1 MAAVRGMALAP
12 TVLPTVSPTVRPAP
26 SAAHDTT
33 RAAAR
38 PTPSPAVVA
47 RASDATSGDTPFEV
61 RVGHISLETEG
72 KTELPAFY
80 VDETNPEEHAHAPR
94 QTGGPHPGGT
104 NHISLCSRVIHAFLG
119 PPSPVPTQK
128 ADPDDHGGAVA
139 AAEHGHSTRG
149 GLVFTRSEDDEAWS
163 DDGFRWRSS
172 VFAAGLCMGLAFT
185 ILHQILIWAEIRSPP
200 GLKPAGHDGVPFQ
213 LLVRFLGAILTGLIL
228 VLNQRYKMRR
238 STSASLL
245 HAVAHLGGLCTISFI
260 LLSGTSWTSIDGKVR
275 TGVYERVH
283 RVNGSSRGRIFY
295 TLRWT

>member
-139 AAEHGHSTRG
+139 AAEHGHSIRG
-149 GLVFTRSEDDEAWS
+149 PLVFKRSEDDEAFS
-163 DDGFRWRSS
+163 DDGFRWRAGA
-172 VFAAGLCMGLAFT
+172 FAVCLCTGLTFT
-185 ILHQILIWAEIRSPP
+185 TLHQILIWVTHRRLSGQI
-200 GLKPAGHDGVPFQ
+200 
-213 LLVRFLGAILTGLIL
+213 LVWAVAAALTGLIL

-238 STSASLL
+238 STSATLL
-245 HAVAHLGGLCTISFI
+245 HAVTHLGVLTLISFV
-260 LLSGTSWTSIDGKVR
+260 LFSGTSWTSIDGKVR
-275 TGVYERVH
+275 TGGCMNEF
-283 RVNGSSRGRIFY
+283 IE
-295 TLRWT
+295 